1 MGRHWLYS
9 VFMEKQSPDENERI
23 DVLQHFQQVTD
34 SLIAFLRNAKESIE
48 VCVDP
53 ASVFVIVSFPPYLQ
67 GCLDAKQRG
76 VAIKIVTEITTEN
89 VDYCKQMMKFAE
101 VRHIDGIKGNFGVTE
116 TEYIASA
123 ILQKEEPA
131 TQIIYSNAREVI
143 EQQRYIFRSFWN
155 KAIPAK
161 QRIKEIEEGIEAEFV
176 EVITDGIKAANLM
189 VDFAKSVREEAQLIL
204 SQPKTMEQ
212 AGKLGMLDHL
222 IHAANSY
229 GAEIRVITPITVENS
244 KLARQIMNQAPN
256 IQILAGPVSTAGLF
270 VQDGER
276 YLKAEDKDPNAAE
289 TAEATSRVIYSN
301 SKNGVK
307 SFKSIFET
315 LWKQSELYEQLRI
328 ANEKLIL
335 HDNMQKEFINIAAHE
350 LRTPIQPILGLVEIL
365 GLQFSE
371 EGEDDEKT
379 TKEKAEITRD
389 ELAILVRN
397 AKRLERL
404 SSNILDIA
412 RIESGTLHLNIQE
425 FNLNDVLS
433 PLVQDAR
440 NVIKNTGK
448 EDVITQYVPSDNNI
462 VLKADKDRL
471 SEVMWNLL
479 DNATKFTEKG
489 SISIASRKENSHITV
504 TVKDSGSGIDSD
516 VLPKLFTK
524 FVTKSEKGTGLGLYI
539 AKSIIEAHG
548 GKIWAE
554 SNKDGKGATFTFT
567 LPLTA

>member
-1 MGRHWLYS
+1 
-9 VFMEKQSPDENERI
+9 MEKHNPDEHERI

-34 SLIAFLRNAKESIE
+34 SLLAFLRNAKDSIE
-48 VCVDP
+48 VCIDS
-53 ASVFVIVSFPPYLQ
+53 ASVFVVVSFPPYLL
-67 GCLDAKQRG
+67 GCLDAKRRG

-89 VDYCKQMMKFAE
+89 VAYCKQIMKFAE
-101 VRHIDGIKGNFGVTE
+101 LRHIAGIKGNFGVTE

-123 ILQKEEPA
+123 ILKKEKPA
-131 TQIIYSNAREVI
+131 TQIIYSNAREVVD
-143 EQQRYIFRSFWN
+143 QQRYIFRSFWSR
-155 KAIPAK
+155 AIRAN
-161 QRIKEIEEGIEAEFV
+161 QRIKEIEEGIEPEFV
-176 EVITDGIKAANLM
+176 DVITDGIKAANLM
-189 VDFAKSVREEAQLIL
+189 VDFAKSVRKEAQLIL

-212 AGKLGMLDHL
+212 AEKLGMLDHL
-222 IHAANSY
+222 VHAANSY
-229 GAEIRVITPITVENS
+229 GAEIRVISPITVENS

-256 IQILAGPVSTAGLF
+256 IQILAGPLSTAGLF

-276 YLKAEDKDPNAAE
+276 YFIAEDKDPNAAE

-307 SFKSIFET
+307 SFKSFFEI
-315 LWKQSELYEQLRI
+315 LWKQSQLYEQLRI

-350 LRTPIQPILGLVEIL
+350 LRTPIQPILVTAELL
-365 GLQFSE
+365 DLQFSSE
-371 EGEDDEKT
+371 QEKAK
-379 TKEKAEITRD
+379 KEKGEITRD

-433 PLVQDAR
+433 PIVHDTR
-440 NVIKNTGK
+440 NDIKKRDK
-448 EDVITQYVPSDNNI
+448 EDVIIHYVPTDNNI
-462 VLKADKDRL
+462 VLKGDKDRL

-489 SISIASRKENSHITV
+489 AISIVTMKDDNYITI
-504 TVKDSGSGIDSD
+504 TIKDSGSGIDSD
-516 VLPKLFTK
+516 VLPKLFNK
-524 FVTKSEKGTGLGLYI
+524 FVTKSEKGTGLGLFI
-539 AKSIIEAHG
+539 SKSIIKAHS
-548 GKIWAE
+548 GKIWAK
-554 SNKDGKGATFTFT
+554 NNDDRKGATFTFT
-567 LPLTA
+567 LPIQKHEDIQGRIQK

>member
-1 MGRHWLYS
+1 
-9 VFMEKQSPDENERI
+9 MEKQNSEEHERI

-34 SLIAFLRNAKESIE
+34 SLLAFLRNAKESIE

-53 ASVFVIVSFPPYLQ
+53 ASVFVVVSFPPYLQ

-76 VAIKIVTEITTEN
+76 VAIKIVTEITAEN
-89 VDYCKQMMKFAE
+89 VGYCKQIMKFAE
-101 VRHIDGIKGNFGVTE
+101 LRHIAGIKGNFGVTE
-116 TEYIASA
+116 TEYIISA

-143 EQQRYIFRSFWN
+143 DQQRYIFRSFWS

-161 QRIKEIEEGIEAEFV
+161 HRIKEIEEGIEPEFV

-189 VDFAKSVREEAQLIL
+189 VDFAKSVRKEAQLIL

-229 GAEIRVITPITVENS
+229 GAEIRVISPITEENS
-244 KLARQIMNQAPN
+244 KLAWQIMNQAPN

-270 VQDGER
+270 IQNEDR
-276 YLKAEDKDPNAAE
+276 YFIAEDKDSNAAE

-350 LRTPIQPILGLVEIL
+350 LRTPIQPILVTAELL
-365 GLQFSE
+365 DLQFSSE
-371 EGEDDEKT
+371 Q
-379 TKEKAEITRD
+379 EKAKEEKGEITRD
-389 ELAILVRN
+389 ELNILVRN

-412 RIESGTLHLNIQE
+412 RIESGTLPLSIQE
-425 FNLNDVLS
+425 FNLNDMLS
-433 PLVQDAR
+433 PLIQDTR
-440 NVIKNTGK
+440 NELKKRGK
-448 EDVITQYVPSDNNI
+448 EDLMIHYAADNNI
-462 VLKADKDRL
+462 VLKGDNERL
-471 SEVMWNLL
+471 SEVVWNLL

-489 SISIASRKENSHITV
+489 AISIVTTKDDNYITLAI
-504 TVKDSGSGIDSD
+504 KDSGSGINSN

-539 AKSIIEAHG
+539 SKSIIEAHG
-548 GKIWAE
+548 GKIWAK
-554 SNKDGKGATFTFT
+554 NNNDGKGSTFTFT
-567 LPLTA
+567 LPLAA

>member
-1 MGRHWLYS
+1 
-9 VFMEKQSPDENERI
+9 MEKQTPDENERI

>member
-1 MGRHWLYS
+1 
-9 VFMEKQSPDENERI
+9 MEKQTPDENERI

-143 EQQRYIFRSFWN
+143 EQQRYIFRSFWSR
-155 KAIPAK
+155 AIPAK
-161 QRIKEIEEGIEAEFV
+161 QRIKEIEEGIEPEFV
-176 EVITDGIKAANLM
+176 EVITDGIKAANLL

>member
-1 MGRHWLYS
+1 
-9 VFMEKQSPDENERI
+9 MEKQTPDENERI

-479 DNATKFTEKG
+479 DNATKFTERG

>member
-1 MGRHWLYS
+1 
-9 VFMEKQSPDENERI
+9 MEKQNSEEHERI

-34 SLIAFLRNAKESIE
+34 SLLAFLRNAKESIE

-53 ASVFVIVSFPPYLQ
+53 ASVFVVVSFPPYLQ

-76 VAIKIVTEITTEN
+76 VAIKIVTEITAEN
-89 VDYCKQMMKFAE
+89 VGYCKQIMKFAE
-101 VRHIDGIKGNFGVTE
+101 LRHIAGIKGNFGVTE
-116 TEYIASA
+116 TEYIISA

-143 EQQRYIFRSFWN
+143 DQQRYIFRSFWS

-161 QRIKEIEEGIEAEFV
+161 HRIKEIEEGIEPEFV

-189 VDFAKSVREEAQLIL
+189 VDFAKSVRKEAQIIL

-229 GAEIRVITPITVENS
+229 GAEIRVISPITEENS
-244 KLARQIMNQAPN
+244 KLAWQIMNQAPN

-270 VQDGER
+270 IQNEDR
-276 YLKAEDKDPNAAE
+276 YFIAEDKDSNAAE

-350 LRTPIQPILGLVEIL
+350 LRTPIQPILVTAELL
-365 GLQFSE
+365 DLQFSSE
-371 EGEDDEKT
+371 Q
-379 TKEKAEITRD
+379 EKAKEEKGEITRD
-389 ELAILVRN
+389 ELNILVRN

-412 RIESGTLHLNIQE
+412 RIESGTLPLSIQE
-425 FNLNDVLS
+425 FNLNDMLS
-433 PLVQDAR
+433 PLIQDTR
-440 NVIKNTGK
+440 NELKKRGK
-448 EDVITQYVPSDNNI
+448 EDLMIHYAADNNI
-462 VLKADKDRL
+462 VLKGDNERL
-471 SEVMWNLL
+471 SEVVWNLL

-489 SISIASRKENSHITV
+489 AISIVTTKDDNYITLAI
-504 TVKDSGSGIDSD
+504 KDSGSGINSN

-539 AKSIIEAHG
+539 SKSIIEAHG
-548 GKIWAE
+548 GKIWAK
-554 SNKDGKGATFTFT
+554 NNNDGKGSTFTFT
-567 LPLTA
+567 LPLAA

>member
-1 MGRHWLYS
+1 
-9 VFMEKQSPDENERI
+9 MEKHNPDEHERI

-34 SLIAFLRNAKESIE
+34 SLLAFLRNAKDSIE
-48 VCVDP
+48 VCIDS
-53 ASVFVIVSFPPYLQ
+53 ASVFVVVSFPPYLL
-67 GCLDAKQRG
+67 GCLDAKRRG

-89 VDYCKQMMKFAE
+89 VAYCKQIMKFAE
-101 VRHIDGIKGNFGVTE
+101 LRHIAGIKGNFGVTE

-123 ILQKEEPA
+123 ILKKEKPA
-131 TQIIYSNAREVI
+131 TQIIYSNAREVVD
-143 EQQRYIFRSFWN
+143 QQRYIFRSFWSR
-155 KAIPAK
+155 AIRAN
-161 QRIKEIEEGIEAEFV
+161 QRIKEIEEGIEPEFV
-176 EVITDGIKAANLM
+176 DVITDGIKAANLM
-189 VDFAKSVREEAQLIL
+189 VDFAKSVRKEAQLIL

-212 AGKLGMLDHL
+212 AEKLGMLDHL
-222 IHAANSY
+222 VHAANSY
-229 GAEIRVITPITVENS
+229 GAEIRVISPITVENS

-256 IQILAGPVSTAGLF
+256 IQILAGPLSTAGLF
-270 VQDGER
+270 VQDEER
-276 YLKAEDKDPNAAE
+276 YFIAEDKDPNAAE

-350 LRTPIQPILGLVEIL
+350 LRTPIQPILVTAELL
-365 GLQFSE
+365 DLQFSSE
-371 EGEDDEKT
+371 QEKAK
-379 TKEKAEITRD
+379 KEKGEITRD

-412 RIESGTLHLNIQE
+412 RIESGTLHLTIQE
-425 FNLNDVLS
+425 FDLNDVIL

-440 NVIKNTGK
+440 NEIKNRGK
-448 EDVITQYVPSDNNI
+448 EDVITQYAPSDINI
-462 VLKADKDRL
+462 VLKGDKDRL
-471 SEVMWNLL
+471 SEVVWNLL

-489 SISIASRKENSHITV
+489 AISVVTRKDDNYITI

-524 FVTKSEKGTGLGLYI
+524 FVTKSEKGTGLGLFI
-539 AKSIIEAHG
+539 SKSIIEAHG

-554 SNKDGKGATFTFT
+554 NNNDGKGATFTFM
-567 LPLTA
+567 LPLAA

>member
-1 MGRHWLYS
+1 
-9 VFMEKQSPDENERI
+9 MEKHNPDEHERI

-34 SLIAFLRNAKESIE
+34 SLLAFLRNAKDSIE
-48 VCVDP
+48 VCIDSV
-53 ASVFVIVSFPPYLQ
+53 SVFVVVSFPPYLL
-67 GCLDAKQRG
+67 GCLDAKRRG

-89 VDYCKQMMKFAE
+89 VAYCKQIMKFAE
-101 VRHIDGIKGNFGVTE
+101 LRHIAGIKGNFGVTE

-123 ILQKEEPA
+123 ILKKEKPA
-131 TQIIYSNAREVI
+131 TQIIYSNAREVVD
-143 EQQRYIFRSFWN
+143 QQRYIFRSFWSR
-155 KAIPAK
+155 AIRAN
-161 QRIKEIEEGIEAEFV
+161 QRIKEIEEGIEPEFV
-176 EVITDGIKAANLM
+176 DVITDGIKAANLM
-189 VDFAKSVREEAQLIL
+189 VDFAKSVRKEAQLIL

-212 AGKLGMLDHL
+212 AEKLGMLDHL
-222 IHAANSY
+222 VHAANSY
-229 GAEIRVITPITVENS
+229 GAEIRVISPITVENS

-256 IQILAGPVSTAGLF
+256 IQILAGPLSTAGLF

-276 YLKAEDKDPNAAE
+276 YFIAEDKDPNAAE

-307 SFKSIFET
+307 SFKSFFEI
-315 LWKQSELYEQLRI
+315 LWKQSQLYEQLRI

-350 LRTPIQPILGLVEIL
+350 LRTPIQPILVTAELL
-365 GLQFSE
+365 DLQFSSE
-371 EGEDDEKT
+371 QEKAK
-379 TKEKAEITRD
+379 KEKGEITRD

-433 PLVQDAR
+433 PIVHDTR
-440 NVIKNTGK
+440 NDIKKRDK
-448 EDVITQYVPSDNNI
+448 EDVIIHYVPTDNNI
-462 VLKADKDRL
+462 VLKGDKDRL

-489 SISIASRKENSHITV
+489 AISIVTMKDDNYITI
-504 TVKDSGSGIDSD
+504 TIKDSGSGIDSD
-516 VLPKLFTK
+516 VLPKLFNK
-524 FVTKSEKGTGLGLYI
+524 FVTKSEKGTGLGLFI
-539 AKSIIEAHG
+539 SKSIIKAHG
-548 GKIWAE
+548 GKIWAK
-554 SNKDGKGATFTFT
+554 NNDDRKGATFTFT
-567 LPLTA
+567 LPIQKHEDIQGRIQK

>member
-1 MGRHWLYS
+1 
-9 VFMEKQSPDENERI
+9 MEKQTPDENERI

-371 EGEDDEKT
+371 DGGKT
-379 TKEKAEITRD
+379 TKEKGEITRD

>member
-1 MGRHWLYS
+1 
-9 VFMEKQSPDENERI
+9 MEKQSPDENERI

-48 VCVDP
+48 VCVDST
-53 ASVFVIVSFPPYLQ
+53 SVFVVVSFPPYLQ
-67 GCLDAKQRG
+67 GCLDAKRRG
-76 VAIKIVTEITTEN
+76 IAIKIVTEITTEN
-89 VDYCKQMMKFAE
+89 VDYCKQIMKFAE
-101 VRHIDGIKGNFGVTE
+101 LRHIAGIKGNFGVTE

-123 ILQKEEPA
+123 ILQKEKPA

-143 EQQRYIFRSFWN
+143 EQQRYIFRSFWSR
-155 KAIPAK
+155 AIPAK
-161 QRIKEIEEGIEAEFV
+161 QRIKEIEEGIEPEFV

-189 VDFAKSVREEAQLIL
+189 VDFAKSVRKEAQLIL

-212 AGKLGMLDHL
+212 ALKLGTLDHL

-229 GAEIRVITPITVENS
+229 GAEIRVISPITVENS

-270 VQDGER
+270 IQDEET
-276 YLKAEDKDPNAAE
+276 YIIAEDKDPNAAE

-307 SFKSIFET
+307 SFKSFFET
-315 LWKQSELYEQLRI
+315 LWKQSELYEQLRT
-328 ANEKLIL
+328 ANEKLTL
-335 HDNMQKEFINIAAHE
+335 HDNMQREFINIAAHE

-371 EGEDDEKT
+371 DDGKT
-379 TKEKAEITRD
+379 TKEKGKITRD

-471 SEVMWNLL
+471 SEVVWNLL

-489 SISIASRKENSHITV
+489 SISIASRKENNHITI
-504 TVKDSGSGIDSD
+504 TVKDNGSGIDSD

-539 AKSIIEAHG
+539 SKSIIEAHG

-554 SNKDGKGATFTFT
+554 NNNDGKGATFTFT
-567 LPLTA
+567 LPLAV

>member
-1 MGRHWLYS
+1 
-9 VFMEKQSPDENERI
+9 MEKQSPDENERI

-53 ASVFVIVSFPPYLQ
+53 ASVFVVVSFPPYLQ
-67 GCLDAKQRG
+67 GCLDAKRRG

-89 VDYCKQMMKFAE
+89 VDYCKQIMKFAE
-101 VRHIDGIKGNFGVTE
+101 LRHIAGIKGNFGVTE

-123 ILQKEEPA
+123 ILQKEKPA

-143 EQQRYIFRSFWN
+143 EQQRYIFRSFWSR
-155 KAIPAK
+155 AIPAK
-161 QRIKEIEEGIEAEFV
+161 QRIKEIEEGIEPEFV

-189 VDFAKSVREEAQLIL
+189 VDFAKSVRKEAQLIL

-229 GAEIRVITPITVENS
+229 GAEIRVISPITVENS

-270 VQDGER
+270 IQDGET
-276 YLKAEDKDPNAAE
+276 YFIAEDKDPNAAE
-289 TAEATSRVIYSN
+289 AFEATSRVIYSN

-307 SFKSIFET
+307 SFKSFFET

-328 ANEKLIL
+328 ANEKLTL
-335 HDNMQKEFINIAAHE
+335 HDNMQREFINIAAHE
-350 LRTPIQPILGLVEIL
+350 LRTPIQPILGLVEIM

-371 EGEDDEKT
+371 EGEDDGKT
-379 TKEKAEITRD
+379 TKEKGEITRD

-471 SEVMWNLL
+471 SEVVWNLL

-489 SISIASRKENSHITV
+489 SISIASRKENNHITI
-504 TVKDSGSGIDSD
+504 TVKDNGSGIDLD

-539 AKSIIEAHG
+539 SKSIIEAHG

-554 SNKDGKGATFTFT
+554 NNNDGKGATFTFT
-567 LPLTA
+567 LPLAA

>member
-1 MGRHWLYS
+1 
-9 VFMEKQSPDENERI
+9 MEKQNSEEHERI

>member
-1 MGRHWLYS
+1 
-9 VFMEKQSPDENERI
+9 MEKQTPDENERI

-371 EGEDDEKT
+371 DDEKT
-379 TKEKAEITRD
+379 TKEKGEITRD

-489 SISIASRKENSHITV
+489 AISIASRKENSHITV

>member
-1 MGRHWLYS
+1 
-9 VFMEKQSPDENERI
+9 MEKQTPDENERI

-350 LRTPIQPILGLVEIL
+350 LRTPTQAILGYAELSQMQGSNVNK
-365 GLQFSE
+365 
-371 EGEDDEKT
+371 DEALSKIV
-379 TKEKAEITRD
+379 K
-389 ELAILVRN
+389 N
-397 AKRLERL
+397 AERL
-404 SSNILDIA
+404 QRLTEDILDVT
-412 RIESGTLHLNIQE
+412 RIESQTLKLDKRKFDLRDMAASVLDDYRNRIQNGKNVGLVLLNADKAAFVVADKGRISQ
-425 FNLNDVLS
+425 VLS
-433 PLVQDAR
+433 NLV
-440 NVIKNTGK
+440 
-448 EDVITQYVPSDNNI
+448 S
-462 VLKADKDRL
+462 
-471 SEVMWNLL
+471 
-479 DNATKFTEKG
+479 NALKFTKSGIVSVSIEEVKNDDYEKEF
-489 SISIASRKENSHITV
+489 IAA
-504 TVKDSGSGIDSD
+504 VKDTGIGLDSD
-516 VLPKLFTK
+516 IMTQLFTK
-524 FVTKSEKGTGLGLYI
+524 FVSKSQTGTGLGLFI
-539 AKSIIEAHG
+539 SKSIVEAHG
-548 GKIWAE
+548 GRIWAE
-554 SNKDGKGATFTFT
+554 NNPDGKGATFRFS
-567 LPLTA
+567 LPKG

>member
-1 MGRHWLYS
+1 
-9 VFMEKQSPDENERI
+9 
-23 DVLQHFQQVTD
+23 
-34 SLIAFLRNAKESIE
+34 
-48 VCVDP
+48 
-53 ASVFVIVSFPPYLQ
+53 VIVSFPPYLQ

-76 VAIKIVTEITTEN
+76 VAIKIVTEITAEN
-89 VDYCKQMMKFAE
+89 VGYCKQIMKFAE
-101 VRHIDGIKGNFGVTE
+101 LRHIAGIKGNFGVTE
-116 TEYIASA
+116 TEYIISA

-143 EQQRYIFRSFWN
+143 DQQRYIFRSFWS

-161 QRIKEIEEGIEAEFV
+161 HRIKEIEEGIEAEFV

-189 VDFAKSVREEAQLIL
+189 VDFAKSVRKEAQIIL

-229 GAEIRVITPITVENS
+229 GAEIRVISPITEENS
-244 KLARQIMNQAPN
+244 KLAWQIMNQAPN

-270 VQDGER
+270 IQNEDR
-276 YLKAEDKDPNAAE
+276 YFIAEDKDSNAAE

-350 LRTPIQPILGLVEIL
+350 LRTPIQPILVTAELL
-365 GLQFSE
+365 DLQFSSE
-371 EGEDDEKT
+371 Q
-379 TKEKAEITRD
+379 EKAKEEKGEITRD
-389 ELAILVRN
+389 ELNILVRN

-412 RIESGTLHLNIQE
+412 RIESGTLPLSIQE
-425 FNLNDVLS
+425 FNLNDMLS
-433 PLVQDAR
+433 PLIQDTR
-440 NVIKNTGK
+440 NELKKRGK
-448 EDVITQYVPSDNNI
+448 EDLMIHYAADNNI
-462 VLKADKDRL
+462 VLKGDNERL
-471 SEVMWNLL
+471 SEVVWNLL

-489 SISIASRKENSHITV
+489 AISIVTTKDDNYITLAI
-504 TVKDSGSGIDSD
+504 KDSGSGINSN

-539 AKSIIEAHG
+539 SKSIIEAHG
-548 GKIWAE
+548 GKIWAK
-554 SNKDGKGATFTFT
+554 NNNDGKGSTFTFT
-567 LPLTA
+567 LPLAA